1 LRHSQHNNQ
10 QNPES
15 REIDP
20 EEDIRRVNN
29 NTTTMNII
37 KTTIMMRNRQIILKV
52 PNNIVYIKLNHTI
65 RKLEEKVVLITN
77 RNMINKTPTNRN
89 NTVQYREE
97 QVLKSNKMIF
107 TKIISLCKRAVRIR
121 SIEKIIIRKELKI
134 TCRRKK
140 KKS

>member
-1 LRHSQHNNQ
+1 MRHSQHNNQ

-20 EEDIRRVNN
+20 EEDIRKVNN

-65 RKLEEKVVLITN
+65 RKLEEVVLITN
-77 RNMINKTPTNRN
+77 RNMINKTPTNHN

-97 QVLKSNKMIF
+97 QVFKSNKMII
-107 TKIISLCKRAVRIR
+107 TKIISLCKRPVRIR

-140 KKS
+140 QKS

>member
-1 LRHSQHNNQ
+1 MRHSQHNNQ

-20 EEDIRRVNN
+20 EEDIRKVNN

-65 RKLEEKVVLITN
+65 RKLEERVVLITN
-77 RNMINKTPTNRN
+77 RNMINKTPTNHN
-89 NTVQYREE
+89 NTVQYR
-97 QVLKSNKMIF
+97 
-107 TKIISLCKRAVRIR
+107 
-121 SIEKIIIRKELKI
+121 
-134 TCRRKK
+134 
-140 KKS
+140 